1 MRSSEHHAHRG
12 RHRMQIRTRLRAL
25 RRRLATPGQEWS
37 LSQHF
42 TATATGAFALIVAA
56 GILWGAL

>member
-1 MRSSEHHAHRG
+1 
-12 RHRMQIRTRLRAL
+12 MQIRTRLRAL